1 MHRLNGLLLL
11 VFLFVSC
18 TSNKSVIQT
27 TRKGDKTYSATSK
40 NLGKNSKKSSAKK
53 NSGTISNKKSTE
65 NNVSESQILSATTR
79 VKVTNDMILAYI
91 EKYKEVAQTN
101 TEKYGIPASIILGQ
115 AILESGSGTGPLSLY
130 ANNHFGIKCHK
141 NWVGQSVKY
150 DDDSVDECFRK
161 YDNPYDSFR
170 DHAVF
175 LTSGSRYGS
184 LFKLDKKDYKAWA
197 NGLKNAGYATDSLY
211 PTKLI
216 GLIERFQLYKY
227 DGGSVYTNTYK
238 VVAQNDVFATNESF
252 HIVTKG
258 DTLYSISKAYK
269 ISIENLKKNNNL
281 IDNAISIGQ
290 SIIIK

>member
-18 TSNKSVIQT
+18 TSTKSVIHT
-27 TRKGDKTYSATSK
+27 TRKGDKTYTSTPR
-40 NLGKNSKKSSAKK
+40 NYGKSPKKSSAKNNVDK
-53 NSGTISNKKSTE
+53 TRNPKSSE
-65 NNVSESQILSATTR
+65 NNDLETQVLAATTR
-79 VKVTNDMILAYI
+79 VKVTNDVILAYI
-91 EKYKEVAQTN
+91 EKYKEVAQSN
-101 TEKYGIPASIILGQ
+101 RNKYGIPASIILGQ
-115 AILESGSGTGPLSLY
+115 AILESGSGTGPLSQY

-141 NWVGQSVKY
+141 DWVGQSVKY
-150 DDDSVDECFRK
+150 DDDSIDECFRK
-161 YDNPYDSFR
+161 YDNPFDSFR

-175 LTSGSRYGS
+175 LTSGSRYMP

-227 DGGSVYTNTYK
+227 DGGSLFTNTNE
-238 VVAQNDVFATNESF
+238 VVAQKDVFVSNDNF
-252 HIVTKG
+252 HVVTKG

-269 ISIENLKKNNNL
+269 ISIENLKKKNNL
-281 IDNAISIGQ
+281 LDNAISIGQ

>member
-1 MHRLNGLLLL
+1 MVKLNYLLLL
-11 VFLFVSC
+11 FFLFVSC
-18 TSNKSVIQT
+18 TSTQSVIQT
-27 TRKGDKTYSATSK
+27 TRKGDKTYSSTPRS
-40 NLGKNSKKSSAKK
+40 NGKSSKKPSSKK
-53 NSGTISNKKSTE
+53 NVENTRNTKSSE
-65 NNVSESQILSATTR
+65 NNVSETQILAATTR

-91 EKYKEVAQTN
+91 EKYKAVAHTN
-101 TEKYGIPASIILGQ
+101 QDKYCIPASIILGQ

-130 ANNHFGIKCHK
+130 ANNHFGIKCNK
-141 NWVGQSVKY
+141 DWTGQSIKY

-161 YDNPYDSFR
+161 YNNPYDSFR

-216 GLIERFQLYKY
+216 ALIERFQLYKY
-227 DGGSVYTNTYK
+227 DGESYFTNNE
-238 VVAQNDVFATNESF
+238 VVAQSDVFVSNESF

-269 ISIENLKKNNNL
+269 ISIDNLKIKNNL
-281 IDNAISIGQ
+281 LDNAISIGQ

>member
-1 MHRLNGLLLL
+1 MLRLNGLLLL

-27 TRKGDKTYSATSK
+27 TRKGDKTYSATPR
-40 NLGKNSKKSSAKK
+40 NYGKSPKKSSAKK
-53 NSGTISNKKSTE
+53 NVDKTRNPKSSE
-65 NNVSESQILSATTR
+65 NNNSETQVLAATTR

-141 NWVGQSVKY
+141 DWVGQSVKY
-150 DDDSVDECFRK
+150 DDDSIDECFRK
-161 YDNPYDSFR
+161 YENPYDSFR

-197 NGLKNAGYATDSLY
+197 NGLKNAGYATDNLY

-227 DGGSVYTNTYK
+227 DGGSLFINTNE
-238 VVAQNDVFATNESF
+238 VVMQNDVFVSNDSF
-252 HIVTKG
+252 YIVTKG

-269 ISIENLKKNNNL
+269 ISIENLKKKNNL
-281 IDNAISIGQ
+281 LDNSISIGQ

>member
-1 MHRLNGLLLL
+1 MIKLNCFL
-11 VFLFVSC
+11 VLIFVFVSC
-18 TSNKSVIQT
+18 TSTKSVIQT
-27 TRKGDKTYSATSK
+27 TKKGDKTYSSTSK

-91 EKYKEVAQTN
+91 EKYKSVAQSN
-101 TEKYGIPASIILGQ
+101 RDKYGIPASIILGQ

-141 NWVGQSVKY
+141 NWMGESIKY

-175 LTSGSRYGS
+175 LTSGFRYAN
-184 LFKLDKKDYKAWA
+184 LFKFDIKDYKSWA
-197 NGLKNAGYATDSLY
+197 SGLKNAGYATDSLY
-211 PTKLI
+211 PSKLI
-216 GLIERFQLYKY
+216 GIIERYQLYKY
-227 DGGSVYTNTYK
+227 DGESHFSNKQVES
-238 VVAQNDVFATNESF
+238 QNDIFVSNDSF
-252 HIVTKG
+252 HVVTKG
-258 DTLYSISKAYK
+258 DTLYSISKKYN
-269 ISIENLKKNNNL
+269 ISIESLKLKNNFV
-281 IDNAISIGQ
+281 DNALSIGQ

>member
-1 MHRLNGLLLL
+1 MVKLNGLLLL
-11 VFLFVSC
+11 FFLFISC
-18 TSNKSVIQT
+18 TSTQSVIQT
-27 TRKGDKTYSATSK
+27 TKKGDKTYTSTPR
-40 NLGKNSKKSSAKK
+40 NYGKSPKKSSAKK
-53 NSGTISNKKSTE
+53 NLENSANKKTSEKNIPETE
-65 NNVSESQILSATTR
+65 VLEATTR
-79 VKVTNDMILAYI
+79 VKVTNDIILAYI
-91 EKYKEVAQTN
+91 EKYKAVAQTN
-101 TEKYGIPASIILGQ
+101 REKYGIPASIILGQ

-141 NWVGQSVKY
+141 DWTGQSIKY

-161 YDNPYDSFR
+161 YNNPYDSFR

-216 GLIERFQLYKY
+216 ALIERFQLYKY
-227 DGGSVYTNTYK
+227 DGESYFTNNE
-238 VVAQNDVFATNESF
+238 VVAQSDVFAKNDSF
-252 HIVTKG
+252 HVVTKG

-269 ISIENLKKNNNL
+269 ISIENLKIKNNL
-281 IDNAISIGQ
+281 LDNAISIGQ